1 VGRPKR
7 REREREK
14 ERERERESRQKE
26 EEELECCVAGR
37 NTRRQAVRGGG
48 GVSRNVFHCLCLHD
62 LLSAAMINISFLLLS
77 GGGTGEIRHRCFEQT
92 AAATYLQKGALLA
105 SLV

>member
-1 VGRPKR
+1 
-7 REREREK
+7 
-14 ERERERESRQKE
+14 
-26 EEELECCVAGR
+26 
-37 NTRRQAVRGGG
+37 
-48 GVSRNVFHCLCLHD
+48 
-62 LLSAAMINISFLLLS
+62 MINISFLLLS